1 MKGALASGYPWV
13 AEAYGIK
20 VIGTQKAKS
29 KLSHVATVLAELLD
43 QDNDGCVDDPNIMN
57 AMLKAQNERKAT
69 FVITVNE
76 EKNGKVLKIG
86 HQCQLPYARTQ

>member
-29 KLSHVATVLAELLD
+29 KLSHVATVIAELLD

-86 HQCQLPYARTQ
+86 H